1 MQCKTFRIR
10 LQYAAQDEQAVNEF
24 LVTVTVKHIFAS
36 VEQGGLGEQ
45 FWSVLIFYEPAIH

>member
-10 LQYAAQDEQAVNEF
+10 LQYAAQDEQVINEF